1 MESKAGTGAVELP
14 GYNRVDDD
22 EIDTNSLPKLKG
34 VKGAVTKHWYDRG
47 QEADVPEVELD
58 ELGNVIEQPKPVD
71 KKKAT
76 TKTAK
81 TQQVTQEDLG
91 ALPPLTAQ
99 DIAPRP
105 VNNYQISVHT
115 DFGVMECDAYDVST
129 NTDGLLAIAYHK
141 GIRSNKFIPKKSE
154 NSLRIVIKNVNND
167 EETDLDVSPLG
178 LNFILSE
185 SELEVTLLEIVK

>member
-1 MESKAGTGAVELP
+1 MESKTASGAVELP

-22 EIDTNSLPKLKG
+22 EIDTNALPKLKG
-34 VKGAVTKHWYDRG
+34 VKGSVTKHWYDRG
-47 QEADVPEVELD
+47 HEPDVPEVELD

-81 TQQVTQEDLG
+81 AQQVAQEDLG
-91 ALPPLTAQ
+91 SLPPATAQ
-99 DIAPRP
+99 DIVLRP

-141 GIRSNKFIPKKSE
+141 GIRSNKFIPRKSE